1 MKRATMSMALG
12 ILSVGWAMNSQGA
25 PVVGCR
31 VELDRSVLPA
41 GAEQTAVVKITLEAP
56 PAPRMAD
63 RPPVNLTLVLD
74 RSGSMS
80 GSKIENAREA
90 AIEAV
95 RRLGG
100 RDIFSLVIYD
110 HEVETLV
117 PARSA
122 QYVEW
127 IETRI
132 RDIQPRGNTALF
144 SGVSQGAAEIR
155 KHLGGPY
162 VHRILLLS
170 DGLANVGPSSPEDLA
185 RLGAALVKEGISV
198 TTIGVGTDF
207 NEDLMTQLARTS
219 DGNHYFVESSGD
231 LPRIFA
237 QELGDV
243 LSVVA
248 SQVEIEVE
256 CPGGVVPLRII
267 GRDGQIFGNKV
278 QLQMNQ
284 LYGGQ
289 EKYVLVE
296 VRVPAALAGSSAPIA
311 SARCLYQNTLSQQPE
326 SVTAGVDARF
336 SADEAVVRES
346 ADLDVNRAYIHNEIA
361 ETRERALDLYNRGNE
376 AEGAIFLRDRQQ
388 QLDRRLGEVG
398 LEESLAPA
406 TGRLQAEA
414 DAFEAGAVDSEAK
427 KAIRADNYRVM
438 EQQQAY

>member
-1 MKRATMSMALG
+1 MGVLVAVMVA
-12 ILSVGWAMNSQGA
+12 GWAASAQAA

-31 VELDRSVLPA
+31 VELDRAVLPA
-41 GAEQTAVVKITLEAP
+41 GAEQTAVLKVTLLAPEAP
-56 PAPRMAD
+56 NVAD

-80 GSKIENAREA
+80 GSKIDNAREA
-90 AIEAV
+90 AIAAV

-100 RDIFSLVIYD
+100 KDIFSLVIYD
-110 HEVETLV
+110 NEVETLV
-117 PARSA
+117 PAQSA
-122 QYVEW
+122 GYVEW
-127 IETRI
+127 IEARI
-132 RDIQPRGNTALF
+132 RAIQPRGNTALF

-170 DGLANVGPSSPEDLA
+170 DGLANVGPSSPADLA

-207 NEDLMTQLARTS
+207 NEDLMTQLARNS

-237 QELGDV
+237 RELGDV

-256 CPGGVVPLRII
+256 CPGGVVPVRII
-267 GRDGQIFGNKV
+267 GRDGQILGNKV

-296 VRVPAALAGSSAPIA
+296 VRVPAAAAGSSAPIA
-311 SARCLYQNTLSQQPE
+311 TAQCRYQNALSRQPETASARAD
-326 SVTAGVDARF
+326 VRF
-336 SADEAVVRES
+336 SADEQAVRES
-346 ADLDVNRAYIHNEIA
+346 ADLNVNQALISNEIA
-361 ETRERALDLYNRGNE
+361 ETRELALDLYNRGNVKGG
-376 AEGAIFLRDRQQ
+376 AEMLRERQVELEQ
-388 QLDRRLGEVG
+388 RLDRVG
-398 LEESLAPA
+398 LSRVLSAPVSRLREEA
-406 TGRLQAEA
+406 QDYEM
-414 DAFEAGAVDSEAK
+414 GAVDSGAK
-427 KAIRADNYRVM
+427 KAIRAENYQVM

>member
-132 RDIQPRGNTALF
+132 RAIQPRGNTALF

-361 ETRERALDLYNRGNE
+361 ETRERALDLYNLGNE